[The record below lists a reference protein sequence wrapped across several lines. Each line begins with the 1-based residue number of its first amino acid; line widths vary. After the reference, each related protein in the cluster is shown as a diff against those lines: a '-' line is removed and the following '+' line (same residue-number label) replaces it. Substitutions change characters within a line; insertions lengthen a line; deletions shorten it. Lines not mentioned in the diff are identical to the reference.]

1 MTTRGSKRPRLE
13 AEAPGSS
20 GGPLTATAEQVSDL
34 RLEFGEN
41 GEDSMPANS
50 ALLRMASP
58 VFNRM
63 FTSGM
68 REAQQGVIKVE
79 VASKEEFEVFYEF
92 LLPMAWGAQ
101 VTVNNV
107 DSLLAIS
114 DYYQVE
120 IIKQGCEKC
129 LLLCA
134 PTARRLLQAHK
145 HGLTRQYERCIGFLA
160 KNSTKADLEL
170 LRSQP
175 DILFD
180 LTLRKQVIL
189 KRLRAMKGEIVR
201 HQAAVEPKNPI
212 FEDADF
218 ANGRK
223 FSKWEYQRISVLL
236 RARPGLRVFLR
247 KLLQELE

>member
-1 MTTRGSKRPRLE
+1 MTTRGTKRLRLE
-13 AEAPGSS
+13 AEAPGSAE
-20 GGPLTATAEQVSDL
+20 GPTTATAEQVSDV

-79 VASKEEFEVFYEF
+79 VASKEEFKVFYDF
-92 LLPMAWGAQ
+92 LLPMAWGAP
-101 VTVNNV
+101 VTVDSV

-120 IIKQGCEKC
+120 IIKQRCENY
-129 LLLCA
+129 LLRCA
-134 PTARRLLQAHK
+134 PTGSRLLQAHK
-145 HGLTRQYERCIGFLA
+145 HGLTSQYERCIGALA
-160 KNSTKADLEL
+160 KKSTKADLAV

-180 LTLRKQVIL
+180 LTLRKQAIL
-189 KRLRAMKGEIVR
+189 DRLRAMKGEIVK

-212 FEDADF
+212 FEDVDF

-223 FSKWEYQRISVLL
+223 FSMSSSQRISVLL

-247 KLLQELE
+247 RLLQELK